1 MQRMQRTE
9 ADDWLWPL
17 LEGMLEVNPPKLT
30 CTTAATTNIRIARF
44 DSSRDSDRYCDDVS
58 SV

>member
-1 MQRMQRTE
+1 MQKTE

-17 LEGMLEVNPPKLT
+17 LEGMLVVNPPKLM

-44 DSSRDSDRYCDDVS
+44 DSSSDNDRYCDDAS